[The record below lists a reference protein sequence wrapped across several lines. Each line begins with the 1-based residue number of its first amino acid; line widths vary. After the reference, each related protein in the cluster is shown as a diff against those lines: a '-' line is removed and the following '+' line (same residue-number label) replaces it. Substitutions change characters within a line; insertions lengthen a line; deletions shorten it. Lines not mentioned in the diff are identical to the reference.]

1 MKKIGVIGAGYVGMS
16 IAILLSQQNE
26 VVIIDIDKNKVDK
39 INKKIS
45 PVNDK
50 YIEEYLNNNNLNIF
64 AALDYNILKEFD
76 YVIICTPTNYIEE
89 KNSFDTS
96 SIESAIEKI
105 LDINNNV
112 NVVIKSTIP
121 IGYMDSIQKKFN
133 KNILFSPEFLREGKA
148 LYDNLYPSRIIISP
162 DITEAREFAKMIQ
175 NCILKKDVATIF
187 MNYKEAEAVKLFA
200 NTYLAMRV
208 AFFNEIDTFAEIK
221 GLDTKKII
229 DGVCLDLRIG
239 DFYNNP
245 SFGYGGYCL
254 PKDTKQL
261 LANYKDVPQ
270 TIISSII
277 SSNNTRKHHIA
288 SMIENKKP
296 NTVGIYRLIMKKNSD
311 NYRDSSIID
320 IIKIL
325 SDKGINVIIYEPFL
339 KNVEIVDTA
348 FIENDLNI
356 FKKKCDL
363 IVCNRMD
370 TKLNDIID
378 KVYTRD
384 IFDRD

>member
-1 MKKIGVIGAGYVGMS
+1 MKKVGVIGAGYVGMS
-16 IAILLSQQNE
+16 IAMLLSQHNK
-26 VVIIDIDKNKVDK
+26 VVIIDIDKEIVDK
-39 INKKIS
+39 INKGIS
-45 PVNDK
+45 PVIDE
-50 YIEEYLNNNNLNIF
+50 YIEQYLNNNNLNIL
-64 AALDYNILKEFD
+64 ATLDYNAIVGFD

-89 KNSFDTS
+89 TNSFDTS
-96 SIESAIEKI
+96 SIECVIEKI
-105 LDINNNV
+105 LAIDNNINI
-112 NVVIKSTIP
+112 VIKSTIP
-121 IGYMDSIQKKFN
+121 IGYMDNIQTKYH

-148 LYDNLYPSRIIISP
+148 LYDNLYPSRVIISP
-162 DITEAREFAKMIQ
+162 DNTEAREYAKLIQ
-175 NCILKKDVATIF
+175 NCILKKDVATLY
-187 MNYKEAEAVKLFA
+187 MNYKEAESVKLFS

-221 GLDTKKII
+221 GLDIKKII

-270 TIISSII
+270 TIISSVI

-311 NYRDSSIID
+311 NYRESSIID

-339 KNVEIVDTA
+339 KNVEVVDTA
-348 FIENDLNI
+348 VIENDLNI

-370 TKLNDIID
+370 TELNDIID

-384 IFDRD
+384 IFARD

>member
-26 VVIIDIDKNKVDK
+26 VVIIDIDKNKVEK
-39 INKKIS
+39 INKGIS
-45 PVNDK
+45 PVNDE
-50 YIEEYLNNNNLNIF
+50 YIEQYLNNNNLNI
-64 AALDYNILKEFD
+64 AATLDYDVLVGFD
-76 YVIICTPTNYIEE
+76 YVIVCTPTNYIEE
-89 KNSFDTS
+89 TNSFDTS

-105 LDINNNV
+105 LAINNNV
-112 NVVIKSTIP
+112 NIVIKSTIP
-121 IGYMDSIQKKFN
+121 IGYMDNIQKKYY
-133 KNILFSPEFLREGKA
+133 KNILFSPEFLREGRA
-148 LYDNLYPSRIIISP
+148 LYDNLYPSRIIVSP
-162 DITEAREFAKMIQ
+162 DITKARDFAELIQ
-175 NCILKKDVATIF
+175 DCIFRKDVVTLF
-187 MNYKEAEAVKLFA
+187 MNYKEAESVKLFS

-229 DGVCLDLRIG
+229 DGVCLDSRIG

-261 LANYKDVPQ
+261 LSNYKDVPQ
-270 TIISSII
+270 TIISSVI
-277 SSNNTRKHHIA
+277 SSNNTRKYHIA

-311 NYRDSSIID
+311 NYRESSIID

-325 SDKGINVIIYEPFL
+325 LNKGINVIIYEPFL
-339 KNVEIVDTA
+339 KNTEVVETA
-348 FIENDLNI
+348 FI
-356 FKKKCDL
+356 
-363 IVCNRMD
+363 
-370 TKLNDIID
+370 
-378 KVYTRD
+378 
-384 IFDRD
+384 

>member
-26 VVIIDIDKNKVDK
+26 VAIIDIDKNKVDK
-39 INKKIS
+39 INKGIS
-45 PVNDK
+45 PVNDE
-50 YIEEYLNNNNLNIF
+50 YIERYLNNNNLNIV
-64 AALDYNILKEFD
+64 ATLDYNILVGFD
-76 YVIICTPTNYIEE
+76 YVIICTPTNYIEVT
-89 KNSFDTS
+89 NSFDTS

-105 LDINNNV
+105 LAINNNI
-112 NVVIKSTIP
+112 NIVIKSTIP
-121 IGYMDSIQKKFN
+121 IGYMDSIQKKYH

-148 LYDNLYPSRIIISP
+148 LYDNLYPSRIIVSP
-162 DITEAREFAKMIQ
+162 DITESKKFAELIQ
-175 NCILKKDVATIF
+175 NSTLKKDVVTLF
-187 MNYKEAEAVKLFA
+187 MNYKEAESVKLFS

-208 AFFNEIDTFAEIK
+208 AFFNEIDTFSEIK

-270 TIISSII
+270 TIISSVI

-311 NYRDSSIID
+311 NYRESSIID

-325 SDKGINVIIYEPFL
+325 SDKGMNVIIYEPFL
-339 KNVEIVDTA
+339 KNIEITDKIFV
-348 FIENDLNI
+348 ENDLNI

-370 TKLNDIID
+370 TKLNDIMD

>member
-26 VVIIDIDKNKVDK
+26 VIIIDIDENKVDK
-39 INKKIS
+39 INKKI
-45 PVNDK
+45 PTVNDE
-50 YIEEYLNNNNLNIF
+50 YIKQYLNNNNLNIS
-64 AALDYNILKEFD
+64 ATLDFNILVGFD

-89 KNSFDTS
+89 TNSFDTS
-96 SIESAIEKI
+96 SIENSIEKVLAI
-105 LDINNNV
+105 NPDINI
-112 NVVIKSTIP
+112 VIKSTIP
-121 IGYMDSIQKKFN
+121 IGYMDSIQTKYH

-162 DITEAREFAKMIQ
+162 DHIKAKEYAKLIQ
-175 NCILKKDVATIF
+175 NCILKKDVVILY
-187 MNYKEAEAVKLFA
+187 MNYKEAESVKLFS

-221 GLDTKKII
+221 ELDTKKII

-261 LANYKDVPQ
+261 LANYKDIPQ
-270 TIISSII
+270 TIISSVI
-277 SSNNTRKHHIA
+277 SSNNTRKYHIA
-288 SMIENKKP
+288 SMIANKKP
-296 NTVGIYRLIMKKNSD
+296 NIVGIYRLIMKKKSD
-311 NYRDSSIID
+311 NYRESSIID

-325 SDKGINVIIYEPFL
+325 SNKGITIIIYEPFL
-339 KNVEIVDTA
+339 KNVKEIDTA
-348 FIENDLNI
+348 IIENDLNI

-370 TKLNDIID
+370 TELNDVID

-384 IFDRD
+384 IFARD

>member
-26 VVIIDIDKNKVDK
+26 VVIIDIDKNKVNK
-39 INKKIS
+39 INKGIS
-45 PVNDK
+45 PINDE

-64 AALDYNILKEFD
+64 ATLDYSILKEFD

-105 LDINNNV
+105 LDINNDV
-112 NVVIKSTIP
+112 NIVIKSTIP
-121 IGYMDSIQKKFN
+121 IGYMDSIQKKHD

-162 DITEAREFAKMIQ
+162 DIAEAREFAEMIQ

-270 TIISSII
+270 TIISSVI

-311 NYRDSSIID
+311 NYRESSIID

-325 SDKGINVIIYEPFL
+325 SAKGINVIIYEPFL
-339 KNVEIVDTA
+339 KNVEITDKIFV
-348 FIENDLNI
+348 ENDLNI

-370 TKLNDIID
+370 AKLNDIID

>member
-26 VVIIDIDKNKVDK
+26 VVIIDIDKNKVNK
-39 INKKIS
+39 INKGIS
-45 PVNDK
+45 PINDE

-64 AALDYNILKEFD
+64 ATLDYSILKGFD

-96 SIESAIEKI
+96 SIESVIEKI
-105 LDINNNV
+105 LDINNDV
-112 NVVIKSTIP
+112 NIVIKSTIP
-121 IGYMDSIQKKFN
+121 IGYMDSIQKKYD

-162 DITEAREFAKMIQ
+162 DVAEAREFAEMIQ
-175 NCILKKDVATIF
+175 NCILKKDVATLF

-270 TIISSII
+270 TIISSVI
-277 SSNNTRKHHIA
+277 SSNNIRKHHIA

-296 NTVGIYRLIMKKNSD
+296 NIVGIYRLIMKKNSD
-311 NYRDSSIID
+311 NYRESSIID

-339 KNVEIVDTA
+339 KNVEINDKIFV
-348 FIENDLNI
+348 ENDLNI
-356 FKKKCDL
+356 FKNKCDL

-370 TKLNDIID
+370 AKLNDIID

-384 IFDRD
+384 IFDMD

>member
-1 MKKIGVIGAGYVGMS
+1 
-16 IAILLSQQNE
+16 
-26 VVIIDIDKNKVDK
+26 
-39 INKKIS
+39 
-45 PVNDK
+45 
-50 YIEEYLNNNNLNIF
+50 
-64 AALDYNILKEFD
+64 
-76 YVIICTPTNYIEE
+76 
-89 KNSFDTS
+89 
-96 SIESAIEKI
+96 
-105 LDINNNV
+105 
-112 NVVIKSTIP
+112 
-121 IGYMDSIQKKFN
+121 MDSIQKKYD

-162 DITEAREFAKMIQ
+162 DIAEAREFAEMIQ

-288 SMIENKKP
+288 SMIENKKT
-296 NTVGIYRLIMKKNSD
+296 NTVGIYRLIMKKKSD
-311 NYRDSSIID
+311 NYRESSIID

-325 SDKGINVIIYEPFL
+325 SDEMNLIFGYLSLILFKINLEYSVFSFVVSISFSSNSL
-339 KNVEIVDTA
+339 QVN
-348 FIENDLNI
+348 
-356 FKKKCDL
+356 
-363 IVCNRMD
+363 
-370 TKLNDIID
+370 
-378 KVYTRD
+378 
-384 IFDRD
+384 

>member
-39 INKKIS
+39 INKGIS
-45 PVNDK
+45 PVNDE
-50 YIEEYLNNNNLNIF
+50 YIEQYLNNNNLNIS
-64 AALDYNILKEFD
+64 ATLDYNVLVGFD
-76 YVIICTPTNYIEE
+76 YAIICTPTNYIEE
-89 KNSFDTS
+89 TNSFDTS
-96 SIESAIEKI
+96 SIENSIEKI
-105 LDINNNV
+105 LAINNNI
-112 NVVIKSTIP
+112 NIVIKSTIP
-121 IGYMDSIQKKFN
+121 IGYMDNIQTKYH

-148 LYDNLYPSRIIISP
+148 LYENLYPSRVIISS
-162 DITEAREFAKMIQ
+162 DNIEAKEYAKLIQ
-175 NCILKKDVATIF
+175 NCILKKDVATLY
-187 MNYKEAEAVKLFA
+187 MNYKEAESVKLFS

-221 GLDTKKII
+221 GLDIKKII

-270 TIISSII
+270 TIISSVI

-296 NTVGIYRLIMKKNSD
+296 NTVGIYRLIMKKIL
-311 NYRDSSIID
+311 II
-320 IIKIL
+320 
-325 SDKGINVIIYEPFL
+325 
-339 KNVEIVDTA
+339 
-348 FIENDLNI
+348 IERVL
-356 FKKKCDL
+356 
-363 IVCNRMD
+363 
-370 TKLNDIID
+370 
-378 KVYTRD
+378 
-384 IFDRD
+384 

>member
-26 VVIIDIDKNKVDK
+26 VVIIDIDKNKVNK
-39 INKKIS
+39 INKGIS
-45 PVNDK
+45 PINDE

-64 AALDYNILKEFD
+64 ATLDYSILKGFD

-105 LDINNNV
+105 LDINNDV
-112 NVVIKSTIP
+112 NIVIKSTIP
-121 IGYMDSIQKKFN
+121 IGYMDSIQKKYD

-162 DITEAREFAKMIQ
+162 DIAEAREFAEMIQ

-277 SSNNTRKHHIA
+277 SSNNTRKYHIA
-288 SMIENKKP
+288 SMIENKKT
-296 NTVGIYRLIMKKNSD
+296 NTVGIYRLIMKKKSD
-311 NYRDSSIID
+311 NYRESSIID

-339 KNVEIVDTA
+339 KNVEVVDTA

-370 TKLNDIID
+370 TKLNDVMD

>member
-1 MKKIGVIGAGYVGMS
+1 MQKIGVIGAGYVGMS

-45 PVNDK
+45 PINDE
-50 YIEEYLNNNNLNIF
+50 YIEQYLNNNNLNIM
-64 AALDYNILKEFD
+64 ATLDYNVLVGFD
-76 YVIICTPTNYIEE
+76 YVIVCTPTNYIEE
-89 KNSFDTS
+89 TNSFNTS
-96 SIESAIEKI
+96 SVESAIEKI
-105 LDINNNV
+105 LEINSSINI
-112 NVVIKSTIP
+112 VIKSTIP
-121 IGYMDSIQKKFN
+121 IGYMDEIQKKYR
-133 KNILFSPEFLREGKA
+133 KNILFSPEFLREGQA
-148 LYDNLYPSRIIISP
+148 LYDNLYPSRIIVSP
-162 DITEAREFAKMIQ
+162 DIIESRNFAELIQ
-175 NCILKKDVATIF
+175 HCTIKKDVVTLF
-187 MNYKEAEAVKLFA
+187 MNYKEAESVKLFS

-208 AFFNEIDTFAEIK
+208 AFFNEVDTFAEIK

-261 LANYKDVPQ
+261 LANYKDIPQ
-270 TIISSII
+270 KIISSVI

-288 SMIENKKP
+288 SMIENMNP
-296 NTVGIYRLIMKKNSD
+296 NTIGIYRLIMKKNSD
-311 NYRDSSIID
+311 NYRESSIID

-325 SDKGINVIIYEPFL
+325 SDKGINVIIYEPIL
-339 KNVEIVDTA
+339 KNIEIIETA
-348 FIENDLNI
+348 FVENDLNI

-370 TKLNDIID
+370 TELNDIID

-384 IFDRD
+384 IFYRD

>member
-1 MKKIGVIGAGYVGMS
+1 MQKIGVIGAGYVGMS

-45 PVNDK
+45 PINDE
-50 YIEEYLNNNNLNIF
+50 YIEQYLNNNNLNIM
-64 AALDYNILKEFD
+64 ATLDYNVLVGFD
-76 YVIICTPTNYIEE
+76 YVIVCTPTNYIEE
-89 KNSFDTS
+89 TNSFNTS
-96 SIESAIEKI
+96 SVESAIEKI
-105 LDINNNV
+105 LEINSSINI
-112 NVVIKSTIP
+112 VIKSTIP
-121 IGYMDSIQKKFN
+121 IGYMDEIQKKYR
-133 KNILFSPEFLREGKA
+133 KNILFSPEFLREGQA
-148 LYDNLYPSRIIISP
+148 LYDNLYPSRIIVSP
-162 DITEAREFAKMIQ
+162 DIIESRNFAELIQ
-175 NCILKKDVATIF
+175 NCTLKKDVVTLF
-187 MNYKEAEAVKLFA
+187 MNYKEAESVKLFS

-208 AFFNEIDTFAEIK
+208 AFFNEVDTFAEIK

-261 LANYKDVPQ
+261 LANYKDIPQ
-270 TIISSII
+270 KIISSVI

-288 SMIENKKP
+288 SMIENMNP
-296 NTVGIYRLIMKKNSD
+296 NTIGIYRLIMKKNSD
-311 NYRDSSIID
+311 NYRESSIID

-325 SDKGINVIIYEPFL
+325 SDKGINVIIYEPIL
-339 KNVEIVDTA
+339 KNIEIIETA
-348 FIENDLNI
+348 FVENDLNI

-370 TKLNDIID
+370 TELNDIID

-384 IFDRD
+384 IFYRD

>member
-1 MKKIGVIGAGYVGMS
+1 MQKIGVIGAGYVGMS

-45 PVNDK
+45 PINDE
-50 YIEEYLNNNNLNIF
+50 YIEQYLNNNNLNIM
-64 AALDYNILKEFD
+64 ATLDYNVLVGFD
-76 YVIICTPTNYIEE
+76 YVIVCTPTNYIEE
-89 KNSFDTS
+89 TNSFNTS
-96 SIESAIEKI
+96 SVESAIEKI
-105 LDINNNV
+105 LEINSSINI
-112 NVVIKSTIP
+112 VIKSTIP
-121 IGYMDSIQKKFN
+121 IGYMDEIQKKYR
-133 KNILFSPEFLREGKA
+133 KNILFSPEFLREGQA
-148 LYDNLYPSRIIISP
+148 LYDNLYPSRIIVSP
-162 DITEAREFAKMIQ
+162 DIIESRNFAELIQ
-175 NCILKKDVATIF
+175 NCTLKKDVVTLF
-187 MNYKEAEAVKLFA
+187 MNYKEAESVKLFS

-208 AFFNEIDTFAEIK
+208 AFFNEVDTFAEIK

-261 LANYKDVPQ
+261 LANFKDIPQ
-270 TIISSII
+270 KIISSVI

-288 SMIENKKP
+288 SMIENMNP
-296 NTVGIYRLIMKKNSD
+296 NTIGIYRLIMKKNSD
-311 NYRDSSIID
+311 NYRESSIID

-325 SDKGINVIIYEPFL
+325 SDKGINVIIYEPIL
-339 KNVEIVDTA
+339 KNIEIIETA
-348 FIENDLNI
+348 FVENDLNI

-370 TKLNDIID
+370 TELNDIID

-384 IFDRD
+384 IFYRD

>member
-45 PVNDK
+45 PINDE
-50 YIEEYLNNNNLNIF
+50 YIEQYLNNNNLNIM
-64 AALDYNILKEFD
+64 ATLDYNVLVGFD
-76 YVIICTPTNYIEE
+76 YVIVCTPTNYIEE
-89 KNSFDTS
+89 TNSFNTS
-96 SIESAIEKI
+96 SVESAIEKI
-105 LDINNNV
+105 LEINSNINI
-112 NVVIKSTIP
+112 VIKSTIP
-121 IGYMDSIQKKFN
+121 IGYMDEIQKKYR
-133 KNILFSPEFLREGKA
+133 KNILFSPEFLREGHA
-148 LYDNLYPSRIIISP
+148 LYDNLYPSRIIVSP
-162 DITEAREFAKMIQ
+162 DIIESRNFVELIQ
-175 NCILKKDVATIF
+175 NCTLKKDVVTLF
-187 MNYKEAEAVKLFA
+187 MNYKEAESVKLFS

-208 AFFNEIDTFAEIK
+208 AFFNEVDTFAEIK

-239 DFYNNP
+239 DFYNNT

-261 LANYKDVPQ
+261 LANYKGVPQ
-270 TIISSII
+270 KIISSVI

-288 SMIENKKP
+288 SMIENMKP
-296 NTVGIYRLIMKKNSD
+296 NTIGIYRLIMKKNSD
-311 NYRDSSIID
+311 NYRESSIID

-325 SDKGINVIIYEPFL
+325 SDKGINVIIYEPIL
-339 KNVEIVDTA
+339 KNIEIIETA

-370 TKLNDIID
+370 KELNDIID

-384 IFDRD
+384 IFYRD

>member
-1 MKKIGVIGAGYVGMS
+1 MQKIGVIGAGYVGMS

-45 PVNDK
+45 PINDE
-50 YIEEYLNNNNLNIF
+50 YIEQYLNNNNLNIM
-64 AALDYNILKEFD
+64 ATLDYNVLVGFD
-76 YVIICTPTNYIEE
+76 YVIVCTPTNYIEE
-89 KNSFDTS
+89 TNSFNTS
-96 SIESAIEKI
+96 SVESAIEKI
-105 LDINNNV
+105 LEINSSINI
-112 NVVIKSTIP
+112 VIKSTIP
-121 IGYMDSIQKKFN
+121 IGYMDEIQKKYR
-133 KNILFSPEFLREGKA
+133 KNILFSPEFLREGQA
-148 LYDNLYPSRIIISP
+148 LYDNLYPSRIIVSP
-162 DITEAREFAKMIQ
+162 DIIESRNFAELIQ
-175 NCILKKDVATIF
+175 HCTLKKDVVTLF
-187 MNYKEAEAVKLFA
+187 MNYKEAESVKLFS

-208 AFFNEIDTFAEIK
+208 AFFNEVDTFAEIK

-261 LANYKDVPQ
+261 LANYKDIPQ
-270 TIISSII
+270 KIISSVI

-288 SMIENKKP
+288 SMIENMNP
-296 NTVGIYRLIMKKNSD
+296 NTIGIYRLIMKKNSD
-311 NYRDSSIID
+311 NYRESSIID

-325 SDKGINVIIYEPFL
+325 SDKGINVIIYEPIL
-339 KNVEIVDTA
+339 KNIEIIETA
-348 FIENDLNI
+348 FVENDLNI

-370 TKLNDIID
+370 TELNDIID

-384 IFDRD
+384 IFYRD